1 MSRTSQIVAIVAVAF
16 VAVAFVAAAP
26 VRAQRS
32 VVVRGVAFDS
42 VRGAPLPGAVI
53 SMGGDARTVRADARG
68 RFELDG
74 VAPGPHTFSA
84 QHAALDSLGFSGI
97 TARTTVTDGRDEI
110 RIAGPSF
117 ATLWRS
123 VCGTNR
129 IPKDSGFV
137 YGTIRDAATQQPAP
151 NATVDVTWLD
161 LRVDRDRHISQN
173 RYRAQTRADTTG
185 NYYIC
190 GVPRETG
197 ARIRAATDSATSGL
211 IDLSSSTLRVQ
222 RRDLTL
228 GAVGDSGVR
237 QTGIV
242 TGLVADSAGR
252 PVPDAR
258 VLADGIAELR
268 SGPDGRFVLRG
279 VPVGTRQV
287 EVLAIGM
294 MPVVTAVD
302 VSPIDTASV
311 LATMRRVTILDVVR
325 VTASPQVRRL
335 VRDLEERRTSG
346 MGYVRDSSEIA
357 NHGSLSSVLF
367 EFPSVRVDRKNVAG
381 DFIVTLPGTGSAR
394 CVANVIIDGQ
404 KSDFDQLNFLRPADI
419 AAMEVYP
426 RRMSLP
432 MQFMRFD
439 DCGAIIVWTKWAFG

>member
-1 MSRTSQIVAIVAVAF
+1 MSQTSRTTQIAAIIAVTL
-16 VAVAFVAAAP
+16 VAAPA
-26 VRAQRS
+26 RAQRT
-32 VVVRGVAFDS
+32 VVVRGVAYDS
-42 VRGAPLPGAVI
+42 VRGSTLPGAMV
-53 SMGGDARTVRADARG
+53 SMAGDPRIVRADNRG

-74 VAPGPHTFSA
+74 VVPGPHTFSA
-84 QHAALDSLGFSGI
+84 QHAALDSLGFTGI
-97 TARTTVTDGRDEI
+97 TARATVTDGRDEI

-137 YGTIRDAATQQPAP
+137 YGTVRDAATQNPVR
-151 NATVDVTWLD
+151 NATVDLTWLD
-161 LRVDRDRHISQN
+161 ISVDRARHISQS
-173 RYRAQTRADTTG
+173 RYRARTQSDTTG

-197 ARIRAATDSATSGL
+197 TRIRAATDSATSGL
-211 IDLSSSTLRVQ
+211 IDLAGGSLRVQ

-228 GAVGDSGVR
+228 GAVGDSGAK

-242 TGLVADSAGR
+242 TGLVADSSGR
-252 PVPDAR
+252 PVADAR
-258 VLADGIAELR
+258 VLADGVAELR
-268 SGPDGRFVLRG
+268 SGADGRFVVRG

-287 EVLAIGM
+287 EILAIGM
-294 MPVVTAVD
+294 TPVVTAVD

-311 LATMRRVTILDVVR
+311 LATMRRVTVLDVVR

-335 VRDLEERRTSG
+335 VRDLEERRANG

-357 NHGSLSSVLF
+357 NHGTLSSVLF
-367 EFPSVRVDRKNVAG
+367 EFPTVQVSRKNVAG
-381 DFIVTLPGTGSAR
+381 DFVVTLPGTGASR
-394 CVANVIIDGQ
+394 CLANVVIDGQ

-419 AAMEVYP
+419 AVMEVYP

-432 MQFMRFD
+432 MQFIRFD
-439 DCGAIIVWTKWAFG
+439 DCGAIIVWTKWALG